1 MTEEEGLSETDVS
14 VSYLVG
20 PLYCFLSAMS
30 FPIYQVKKEEP
41 EEEPTHTSARL
52 PQIVSVVS
60 ASAAV
65 ASVECPR
72 IPGNPSAGD
81 NVPPTKAPSAEKESS
96 PVSSYASPAWYYFG
110 VPGGSSNL
118 QREPIVYCLLCQ
130 VQVKRG
136 TVPGKLGTTC
146 LYTHLERRHNLTRE
160 EVFNTA
166 AAAGYCGPIITPTPP
181 ATPAT
186 QTPTTTP
193 AAQAPTATPSI
204 QTWECSSDGSGL
216 VLVPV
221 KRSGA
226 SPAEQSEGRR
236 VPKRPATMAPATSS
250 EIPELTKCQTT
261 TAPATSSE
269 PTKTPNVARRQ
280 PAAAPVASSGPPA
293 TPDLSK
299 CQALTAPATSSG
311 PSKASE
317 LSSRPSCSRRRQQSR
332 SQSRALSSSYRQAL
346 HNRLLSSVHMYCEVC
361 HALILSG
368 ERSQSARD
376 LALETHFSS
385 QHPCMFNRLKRG
397 AARDAR
403 LGGLGP
409 SSVVPS
415 GSHSGKCSPSPGAQ
429 SENFSSSSGSC

>member
-1 MTEEEGLSETDVS
+1 MCPTLWGI
-14 VSYLVG
+14 
-20 PLYCFLSAMS
+20 LYCFLSAMS

-65 ASVECPR
+65 ASFEHHR
-72 IPGNPSAGD
+72 STGNPSAGD
-81 NVPPTKAPSAEKESS
+81 NVPLSKAPAAEKEST
-96 PVSSYASPAWYYFG
+96 PVSSFASPAWYYFG

-118 QREPIVYCLLCQ
+118 QREPIVYCMLCQ

-146 LYTHLERRHNLTRE
+146 LYTHLERRHNLSRE
-160 EVFNTA
+160 EVFDA
-166 AAAGYCGPIITPTPP
+166 AAAVGYCGPIITPTPP
-181 ATPAT
+181 ATPAAQT
-186 QTPTTTP
+186 PTLTPTTTP
-193 AAQAPTATPSI
+193 ASQTPTATPSI

-216 VLVPV
+216 ILVPV

-226 SPAEQSEGRR
+226 PPAEQSEGGGA
-236 VPKRPATMAPATSS
+236 PKRLATMAPATSS
-250 EIPELTKCQTT
+250 QIPELAKCQTT

-280 PAAAPVASSGPPA
+280 LTAAAPPVTSSGPPA

-311 PSKASE
+311 PSKSSD
-317 LSSRPSCSRRRQQSR
+317 LSPRPSHSGRRQQS
-332 SQSRALSSSYRQAL
+332 SGQGRALSSSSYRQAL
-346 HNRLLSSVHMYCEVC
+346 RDRLLSSVHMYCEVC
-361 HALILSG
+361 HTLILSG

-376 LALETHFSS
+376 LELETHFSS
-385 QHPCMFNRLKRG
+385 QHPHMFNRLKRG

-415 GSHSGKCSPSPGAQ
+415 GKFSPSPGAQ
-429 SENFSSSSGSC
+429 SETFSSSSGSC